1 VHKNKYAGLHNKRF
15 FCSLLI
21 VERENVK
28 ANLPMNDSTP
38 SDNKT
43 SKIAELKKLVSPSK
57 DTLFFLQL
65 FARVYE
71 PQMVMGVA

>member
-1 VHKNKYAGLHNKRF
+1 M
-15 FCSLLI
+15 I

-43 SKIAELKKLVSPSK
+43 SKIAELKKLVSLSK
-57 DTLFFLQL
+57 DKRIFLQL
-65 FARVYE
+65 FDRVYAPE
-71 PQMVMGVA
+71 MVMGVA

>member
-1 VHKNKYAGLHNKRF
+1 
-15 FCSLLI
+15 
-21 VERENVK
+21 
-28 ANLPMNDSTP
+28 MNDSTP

-43 SKIAELKKLVSPSK
+43 SKIAELKKLVSLSK

>member
-1 VHKNKYAGLHNKRF
+1 
-15 FCSLLI
+15 
-21 VERENVK
+21 
-28 ANLPMNDSTP
+28 MNDSTP

-43 SKIAELKKLVSPSK
+43 SRIIELKNKLVRPSK

-71 PQMVMGVA
+71 PQMAMGVA

>member
-1 VHKNKYAGLHNKRF
+1 
-15 FCSLLI
+15 
-21 VERENVK
+21 
-28 ANLPMNDSTP
+28 MNDSTP

-43 SKIAELKKLVSPSK
+43 SKILELKERLVRPSK

-71 PQMVMGVA
+71 PRMVMSVA

>member
-1 VHKNKYAGLHNKRF
+1 
-15 FCSLLI
+15 
-21 VERENVK
+21 
-28 ANLPMNDSTP
+28 MNDSTP

-65 FARVYE
+65 FARLYE